1 MKINRLGTF
10 TLGVIITAV
19 SVGAVSFVNA
29 AGDATLKACANKTTG
44 AMRYIAKGTCK
55 KTEKALTW
63 NQMGPQGLQGSS
75 GAAGS
80 KGDSGTAGTNGQNLF
95 VVDANGQTLGKYLG
109 LLQDAYMFESND
121 RRWIVTPFRYGFWSF
136 TGEISF
142 YSDSQCTTRLI
153 TIPKDDVVPP
163 DATYVEWNS
172 SSDYGPSGS
181 VQKIFIPRN
190 SIKRTSTSFT
200 NLYEGGSGT
209 GCAAASSQAIAN
221 IDTYFRFVD
230 ATEISK
236 PTYVAPLS
244 IVAR

>member
-75 GAAGS
+75 GVAGS
-80 KGDSGTAGTNGQNLF
+80 KGDLGAAGTNGQNLF

-109 LLQDAYMFESND
+109 LLQDAYMFESNN
-121 RRWIVTPFRYGFWSF
+121 RRWVVTPFRYGFWSF
-136 TGEISF
+136 TGNISV
-142 YSDSQCTTRLI
+142 YSDSQCTNRLI
-153 TIPKDDVVPP
+153 TIPKDDVVPL

-172 SSDYGPSGS
+172 NSDYGPSGS
-181 VQKIFIPRN
+181 VQKIFIPSN
-190 SIKRTSTSFT
+190 SIKRTSASFT

-209 GCAAASSQAIAN
+209 GCSAASSQRKAD
-221 IDTYFRFVD
+221 IDSYGRLVD
-230 ATEISK
+230 ATEITK